1 MARKNAP
8 QFSRRERQ
16 IMEILYRLGS
26 ASVAEVLEQ
35 MPEKTTYD
43 SVRLTLGVLGD
54 KGQVN
59 FHKNGRRYVYR
70 PVVPHDDASRSAA
83 QNLLR
88 TYFRGSPSQAI
99 LAVLDVSPSDLSDDE
114 LDEIESLVRQA
125 KEKRER

>member
-54 KGQVN
+54 KGQVK

-83 QNLLR
+83 RNLLR

-99 LAVLDVSPSDLSDDE
+99 LAVLDVSSSDLSEDE

-125 KEKRER
+125 KEKREG